1 MSSATT
7 GSLWLLCWL
16 LLVGAQPAAART
28 TAIDDSGTLP
38 YDTQLLMHWEQPAP
52 RRPLNNLMSG
62 TLTLHVKLNVAPWLK
77 RSGRIYMV
85 LPAQQPG
92 VITASWVSQARL
104 LPGRLV
110 SGSRALVYSGPIT
123 TPFLEDVLQL
133 TLEVDGTQLRQPY
146 PVSFSFEM
154 DEP

>member
-1 MSSATT
+1 MRSATT
-7 GSLWLLCWL
+7 SSLWPLCL
-16 LLVGAQPAAART
+16 LLLTAQPAASRT

-38 YDTQLLMHWEQPAP
+38 YEAQLLMHWEQPSP

-62 TLTLHVKLNVAPWLK
+62 TLTLHVKLNVAPWLR

-92 VITASWVSQARL
+92 VITASWVTQARL

-110 SGSRALVYSGPIT
+110 SGGRALVYSGPIT
-123 TPFLEDVLQL
+123 TPFVEDVLQL